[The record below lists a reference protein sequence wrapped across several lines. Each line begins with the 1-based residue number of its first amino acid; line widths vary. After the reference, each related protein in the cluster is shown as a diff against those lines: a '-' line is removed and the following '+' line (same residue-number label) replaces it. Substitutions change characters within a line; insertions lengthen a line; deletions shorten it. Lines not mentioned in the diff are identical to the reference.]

1 MKRLTQAQ
9 SELIDAFLAEH
20 GARVSTA
27 QLEKDFLISE
37 VFAAFTA
44 PVVYRKHEAKFAL
57 CGGVQSTPLHR
68 ANLGG
73 CRPAGHRPNRV
84 EPIRSEAASEPG
96 QGRSARSLTPA
107 GIRHS

>member
-37 VFAAFTA
+37 AFSAFTE
-44 PVVYRKHEAKFAL
+44 PVAYR
-57 CGGVQSTPLHR
+57 VR
-68 ANLGG
+68 
-73 CRPAGHRPNRV
+73 
-84 EPIRSEAASEPG
+84 IM
-96 QGRSARSLTPA
+96 
-107 GIRHS
+107 